1 MGDHTDYSNLPV
13 LPIAIQYGVDVAGAH
28 RSDRLVVAHS
38 LVTSSTAEVSLDSL
52 QDEQEDWGRYLR
64 GALLVL
70 ADRKPDRGASL
81 LIDGDLPTTG
91 GLSSSS
97 ALTVGLSCT
106 LNEVWDLGL
115 SLREIVD
122 RSIVAERH
130 VGVESGGMDQ
140 TVIAFAQPGHALR
153 IGFEPNSLTHVPIP
167 PELKLVAG
175 YSGESAPKGGSAR
188 DFYNRSV
195 VAGRA
200 ATLLLAHMAEREVP
214 APLVLASMTDMTS
227 DALAEL
233 PSEMTAG
240 RAAARSG
247 YPVADLVSLTNGV
260 FPEDM
265 DLPVRAVATHVLS
278 EATRVDQAV
287 AALNAGDGVAVGRIF
302 DESHAS
308 LERFGSVTPGLTM
321 VCKAARG
328 AGAWGARVTGA
339 GFGGWAVAV
348 CPPAVVTEVRSA
360 MIAATGGPSFEVVA
374 SGGLG

>member
-13 LPIAIQYGVDVAGAH
+13 LPMAIQYGVDVAGAQ

-52 QDEQEDWGRYLR
+52 HDEQQGWGRYLR

-70 ADRKPDRGASL
+70 GDLKPDRGASL

-140 TVIAFAQPGHALR
+140 TVIAFARPGHALR
-153 IGFEPNSLTHVPIP
+153 IGFEPHTLTQIPIP
-167 PELKLVAG
+167 PGVRLVVG

-200 ATLLLAHMAEREVP
+200 ATLLLAHMSGRGIRV
-214 APLVLASMTDMTS
+214 PLVLASMTDMTA

-233 PSEMTAG
+233 PSEITAR
-240 RAAARSG
+240 RAAARAG
-247 YPVADLVSLTNGV
+247 HPVADLVSLTNGA
-260 FPEDM
+260 FPEDV

-278 EATRVDQAV
+278 EATRVDRAV
-287 AALNAGDGVAVGRIF
+287 AALDAGDGEATGQVF

-308 LERFGSVTPGLTM
+308 LARFGSVTPGLIR
-321 VCKAARG
+321 VCEAARG

-348 CPPAVVTEVRSA
+348 CPPGAVASVQSA
-360 MIAATGGPSFEVVA
+360 MIASTGGPSFEVVA
-374 SGGLG
+374 SGGLR